1 MLRNGE
7 GEKNILRGTNR
18 QIHKYTHTNT
28 HTNTQTRDYIVTG
41 ECRVPSEH
49 LRNGVNS
56 EGEKRYLEK

>member
-1 MLRNGE
+1 MR
-7 GEKNILRGTNR
+7 KDILRITNT
-18 QIHKYTHTNT
+18 QIHKYV